1 MGLNIFLSY
10 ASKDAPYFKIPLIAE
25 KLKQYP
31 EIDETFYWHED
42 AKEDIIKYM
51 NETINKCE
59 VFILFCS
66 PRALESEPVQ
76 MEWSVA
82 LKNKKVVIPIFFN
95 EEHIPTLLSTLVGL
109 HYDPYYCEDID
120 EKIKELYF
128 LILKRLD
135 IKRTKITEKAPCDEP
150 KMGDFTFVMKMLI
163 NLEGVSGVALINSVG
178 SIVSSILKE
187 DLNDAKVAAI
197 GATVLSVSERTCIEL
212 GQGNLNLSIIQGEE
226 GTCLL
231 SPIGTENIILVL
243 FDNTITNEKLFTQ
256 FIKIF
261 SLLKE
266 SVSNMPI
273 E

>member
-31 EIDETFYWHED
+31 EIDEAFYWHED

-51 NETINKCE
+51 NEMINKCE

-66 PRALESEPVQ
+66 PRALDSEPVQ

-82 LKNKKVVIPIFFN
+82 LKNKKVIVPIFFN
-95 EEHIPTLLSTLVGL
+95 EEHIPTLLSTLIGL
-109 HYDPYYCEDID
+109 HYDPYYCEDLE

-135 IKRTKITEKAPCDEP
+135 IKRTKVTEKLSCDETQI
-150 KMGDFTFVMKMLI
+150 GNLRVVMNMLI
-163 NLEGVSGVALINSVG
+163 NLEGVSGIALINSVG

-212 GQGNLNLSIIQGEE
+212 GHGEFNLSFIQGED
-226 GTCLL
+226 GKCLL
-231 SPIGTENIILVL
+231 SRIGTENIMLIL
-243 FDNTITNEKLFTQ
+243 FSDSISNAKLFSQ
-256 FIKIF
+256 YIEIF
-261 SLLKE
+261 NLLKKGI
-266 SVSNMPI
+266 SNIPI

>member
-31 EIDETFYWHED
+31 EIDETFYWHDD

-76 MEWSVA
+76 MEWGVA
-82 LKNKKVVIPIFFN
+82 LKNKKVIVPIFFN
-95 EEHIPTLLSTLVGL
+95 EAHIPTLLSTLIGL
-109 HYDPYYCEDID
+109 HYDPYYCEDLD

-128 LILKRLD
+128 LILKRSD
-135 IKRTKITEKAPCDEP
+135 IKRKKVTEKAPSDETQV
-150 KMGDFTFVMKMLI
+150 GNIRLIMKMLI
-163 NLEGVSGVALINSVG
+163 NLEGISGVALINSVG
-178 SIVSSILKE
+178 SIVSSMLEK
-187 DLNDAKVAAI
+187 DLNEAKVAAI
-197 GATVLSVSERTCIEL
+197 GATVLSVSERTCVEL
-212 GQGNLNLSIIQGEE
+212 GHGEFNLSFIQGED
-226 GTCLL
+226 GRCLL
-231 SPIGTENIILVL
+231 SRIGTENTMLII
-243 FDNTITNEKLFTQ
+243 FNDSISNEKVFTQ
-256 FIKIF
+256 YIEIF

-266 SVSNMPI
+266 SISKVSF